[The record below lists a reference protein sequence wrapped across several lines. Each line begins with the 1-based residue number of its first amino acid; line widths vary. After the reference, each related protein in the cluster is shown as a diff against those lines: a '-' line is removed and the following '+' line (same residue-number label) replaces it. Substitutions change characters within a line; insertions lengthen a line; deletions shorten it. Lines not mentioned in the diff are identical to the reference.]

1 MDELLKHIET
11 TYGDDASTKINN
23 LVQIFSNDFFQGNFA
38 NISDSTIENLNKVL
52 KIQDLMDEITGFD
65 ASSLSNVFAEAD
77 FESLNADAMENALI
91 NFGEQ
96 LDRIVEIMA
105 ENVDKINSI
114 NSLGEIKINGG
125 EVSTAV
131 NAEMPNNKSYDM
143 FSQNLQMK
151 EASGSASGSEGD
163 ELLALN
169 KTNEEMNSKQ
179 AEMIDLLSGILESL
193 NLTGPS
199 SNTAD
204 QGPFSKQSNL
214 KEFSGTLSAKL
225 QTGTTNRSAY
235 VSGSNMVTPVTG
247 PFV

>member
-1 MDELLKHIET
+1 
-11 TYGDDASTKINN
+11 
-23 LVQIFSNDFFQGNFA
+23 
-38 NISDSTIENLNKVL
+38 
-52 KIQDLMDEITGFD
+52 
-65 ASSLSNVFAEAD
+65 
-77 FESLNADAMENALI
+77 MENALI

-179 AEMIDLLSGILESL
+179 TEMIDLLAGILESL
-193 NLTGPS
+193 SLTGGPS

-225 QTGTTNRSAY
+225 QSGTTNRSAY
-235 VSGSNMVTPVTG
+235 VSGANILTPVTG
-247 PFV
+247 PLV